1 MELNQIKRMA
11 SNILG
16 VGLNRIKIVNPSQAL
31 QAMTKDDIRTL
42 LRKGYVIKRSVKGS
56 SRVRARK
63 ILKQKKKSRRTGRG
77 SKRGTLKARRG
88 GKKVIW
94 MSKVRA
100 LRRALKSMKPKL
112 SEGSYRTLYN
122 MIKGGFFRSK
132 SHLKT
137 YVNER
142 KLLRT

>member
-16 VGLNRIKIVNPSQAL
+16 VGVNRIKVVNPSQAL

-63 ILKQKKKSRRTGRG
+63 ILKQKKKSRRIGRG
-77 SKRGTLKARRG
+77 SRRGTLKTRRG
-88 GKKVIW
+88 KKTIW
-94 MSKVRA
+94 MSRVRA
-100 LRRALKSMKPKL
+100 LRRELKSMKPKL
-112 SEGSYRTLYN
+112 SEGSYRMLYD

-142 KLLRT
+142 KLLGT